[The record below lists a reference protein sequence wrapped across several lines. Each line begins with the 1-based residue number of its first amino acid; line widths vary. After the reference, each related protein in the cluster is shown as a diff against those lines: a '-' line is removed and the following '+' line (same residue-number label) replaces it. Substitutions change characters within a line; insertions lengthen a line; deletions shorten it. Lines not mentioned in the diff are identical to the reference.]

1 MGKRF
6 ILRGPFFTNIYFYWG
21 KLKRVSES
29 LLIFAIKVRLN
40 VYALLKSN
48 DMKNTILF
56 ICLIFFKIN
65 GLAQPKTWIRI
76 NQLGY
81 LTTDVKVAVLVSKDA
96 KMALTDFQIC
106 DALTEQPVF
115 SAKQVKSYGAWGV
128 GRAFW
133 TEVVVFDKN

>member
-6 ILRGPFFTNIYFYWG
+6 ILRGPFFTNIHFYWG
-21 KLKRVSES
+21 NIKTVSES

-48 DMKNTILF
+48 DMKNATLF
-56 ICLIFFKIN
+56 ICLIFLKIN